1 MTIARGRLLCAS
13 FGQVNPFIKK
23 MGRDFCAVFCRQ
35 SGHCCSVLCLD
46 PRTQKKAGYCAWS
59 GPRRPAKRRERRGPA
74 GYEARVRKQACHS
87 VCERTSLRIQDRVFG
102 TGLVKAWRDNRRT
115 RGEALCRTSSWE
127 KRLALLA
134 QAFDAW
140 SALREGRR
148 LLRASAGSIASLP
161 IAEGGLSHRAAI
173 VAHARAT
180 QQGFV
185 RRWRAE
191 SPHTRDHMERCFR

>member
-13 FGQVNPFIKK
+13 FGQVNPVIKN
-23 MGRDFCAVFCRQ
+23 GARF
-35 SGHCCSVLCLD
+35 L
-46 PRTQKKAGYCAWS
+46 
-59 GPRRPAKRRERRGPA
+59 RRFLPAKRALLFCSLLGPTHAKESRLLCLVRAKEARQTTRTPGPA

-140 SALREGRR
+140 SALREGPR

-191 SPHTRDHMERCFR
+191 SPHTRDHMER

>member
-1 MTIARGRLLCAS
+1 MPGVAS
-13 FGQVNPFIKK
+13 FAPPLGKSTSHQEISA
-23 MGRDFCAVFCRQ
+23 AVFCRQ
-35 SGHCCSVLCLD
+35 SGHCCSSLLGPTHAKESRLLCLVRAKEARQTT
-46 PRTQKKAGYCAWS
+46 RT
-59 GPRRPAKRRERRGPA
+59 PGPA

-140 SALREGRR
+140 SALREGPR